1 MKTRIVSKLC
11 GLMVLFPL
19 VTNAQSTVQGIVSES
34 GSNPIPFTKVTID
47 QDVKLRAISDL
58 DGNYKIENVPSGEH
72 TIQFIQT
79 GYDTLK
85 LGFSTKP
92 GVPVSYLN
100 GVMNQNNS
108 TLDVVIGNPKPVDQD
123 LSEVVILYVNPGTP
137 TTYNTLKTKE
147 IEKNNF
153 GQDLPYLLQMTPST
167 VVTSDAGA
175 GVGYTGIRIRGVDP
189 TRTNVTLN
197 GVPLNDPES
206 HGVFWVNLPD
216 FASSANEIQVQ
227 RGVGTSSNGVAAFGA
242 SININTNSVQAK
254 PYARLDNT
262 FGSFNTLKNTV
273 NAGTGL
279 INNKF
284 LVDAR
289 LSRITSD
296 GYIDRSSS
304 NLKSFYLSGAWLGKK
319 SQLRA
324 NIFSGKEVTYQSWYG
339 TPESVINGNEAEITA
354 HADRNY
360 IFGADRDN
368 LLNSGRT
375 YNFYTYEN
383 EEDNYQQDHYQL
395 LFSHRFTN
403 HLQLKLAGHYTRGR
417 GYFEQF
423 RKDDDFSTYGFVPVA
438 IGGDTITTTDVI
450 RRRWLDNHYYGGVF
464 TLKYAKKNLS
474 LTWGGGLNQYLGK
487 HYGEVIWA
495 EFASTSSIRDRYY
508 DNDATKTD
516 LSSYLKAT
524 YKYKKATFYG
534 DVQFRHID
542 YAFLGIDHIQ
552 GAIQAVDQQVKYN
565 FINPK
570 AGFMY
575 DFNYKNNLYVSVA
588 IANRE
593 PVRNDFRENTPENR
607 PDPEQ
612 LINTEIGYRYTNQR
626 LLVKAN
632 AYHMYYNNQLI
643 LTGEIND
650 VGGYTRTNVD
660 QSYRLG
666 VELEAGYK
674 INRKLSVT
682 ANLTLSQN
690 KVAEFNEYIDNYDVG
705 GQDTITH
712 LNTDLAFSPNIISS
726 AGVSYEAFKGFEIN
740 LLGKYVGS
748 QFLDNTSTDTRKIDS
763 YLISNL
769 QLSYTIKDKLF
780 KEIKIGLA
788 VNNLFNKM
796 YQNNGYTWG
805 YIAGG
810 ERTVENFYYPQAG
823 RSFLTRL
830 TIKF

>member
-1 MKTRIVSKLC
+1 
-11 GLMVLFPL
+11 MVFFPL
-19 VTNAQSTVQGIVSES
+19 VAFSQSTVQGIVSES
-34 GSNPIPFTKVTID
+34 NSTVPIIGVKVIID
-47 QDVKLRAISDL
+47 NNVNYMTTSDV
-58 DGNYKIENVPSGEH
+58 DGNYIIKNVPSGEH
-72 TIQFIQT
+72 IIIFTHAY
-79 GYDTLK
+79 YDTLEMQISVK
-85 LGFSTKP
+85 ASA
-92 GVPVSYLN
+92 PVNYYN
-100 GVMNQNNS
+100 GVMTQL
-108 TLDVVIGNPKPVDQD
+108 TIEFIQHGRLIKIEQDFDDVI
-123 LSEVVILYVNPGTP
+123 IRYVNPNLP
-137 TTYNTLKTKE
+137 TTYKTLESKE
-147 IEKNNF
+147 IEKNNY

-175 GVGYTGIRIRGVDP
+175 GIGYTGIRIRGVDP

-206 HGVFWVNLPD
+206 HGVYWVNLPD
-216 FASSANEIQVQ
+216 FSSSADQIQVQ

-242 SININTNSVQAK
+242 SININTNKVRREA
-254 PYARLDNT
+254 YARLDNT
-262 FGSFNTLKNTV
+262 FGTFNTLRNTV

-279 INNKF
+279 INGKF
-284 LVDAR
+284 LMDAR

-339 TPESVINGNEAEITA
+339 TPESVINGNEDEINA
-354 HADRNY
+354 YADRNY

-368 LLNSGRT
+368 LLNAGRT

-395 LFSHRFTN
+395 LFSHRFTKS
-403 HLQLKLAGHYTRGR
+403 LQLKFAGHYTRGR
-417 GYFEQF
+417 GYYEQF
-423 RKDDDFSTYGFVPVA
+423 KTDDDFSTYGFDPV
-438 IGGDTITTTDVI
+438 ILGGDTVTTTDVI
-450 RRRWLDNHYYGGVF
+450 RRRWLDNHFYGGIF
-464 TLKYAKKNLS
+464 TLSYKKNRLN
-474 LTWGGGLNQYLGK
+474 LTWGGGMNQYLGK

-508 DNDATKTD
+508 ENDATKTD

-524 YKYKKATFYG
+524 YEYKNATFYG
-534 DVQFRHID
+534 DIQFRHID
-542 YAFLGIDHIQ
+542 YAFLGVDDIQ
-552 GAIQAVDQQVKYN
+552 GSIEVVNQQVQYN
-565 FINPK
+565 FLNPK
-570 AGFMY
+570 VGFMY
-575 DFNYKNNLYVSVA
+575 DFNYKNNMYASVA
-588 IANRE
+588 VANRE

-612 LINTEIGYRYTNQR
+612 LINTEIGYRYNSDR

-643 LTGEIND
+643 LTGQIND

-660 QSYRLG
+660 KSYRLG
-666 VELEAGYK
+666 LELEAGYK
-674 INRKLSVT
+674 ITRKLNVT
-682 ANLTLSQN
+682 GNITFSQN

-726 AGVSYEAFKGFEIN
+726 AGISYEAFKGFEIN
-740 LLGKYVGS
+740 LLGKYVSS
-748 QFLDNTSTDTRKIDS
+748 QFLDNTSTETRKIDG
-763 YLISNL
+763 YFISNL
-769 QLSYTIKDKLF
+769 QLSYTIKNKLF
-780 KEIKIGLA
+780 EEIRIGLA

-805 YIAGG
+805 YIYGG

-823 RSFLTRL
+823 RNFLTRL